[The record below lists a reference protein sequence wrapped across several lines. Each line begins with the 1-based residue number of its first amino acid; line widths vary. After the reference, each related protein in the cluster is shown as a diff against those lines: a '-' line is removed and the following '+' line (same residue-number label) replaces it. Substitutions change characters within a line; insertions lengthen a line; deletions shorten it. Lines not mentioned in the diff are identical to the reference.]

1 MCCLSVISGKKSAR
15 QAAHFFPLLPGDE
28 SAVGTTGALGKRNI
42 QLTKKA
48 DVSVHPQLNGGTVL
62 SARATSKAEPSFESE
77 YSSTPSTAP
86 SQTGKIV
93 VPESGKVCPD
103 SPSNFLGPMGSR
115 LQHEV
120 VKGKLIYADS
130 FGKHQGCLPSREYF
144 HISKGAGGGGRGV
157 CVWGGGLSS
166 IPSSAR
172 ILSMLIAPILH

>member
-1 MCCLSVISGKKSAR
+1 MGVGRPLCCLSVINGKKSAR

-28 SAVGTTGALGKRNI
+28 SAVGTTGALGNRNI

-48 DVSVHPQLNGGTVL
+48 DGHPQLNGGTVL
-62 SARATSKAEPSFESE
+62 SARAASKAEPSFESE

-86 SQTGKIV
+86 SHAGKTV
-93 VPESGKVCPD
+93 VPESGEVCPD
-103 SPSNFLGPMGSR
+103 SPSNFLGRMGSR

-144 HISKGAGGGGRGV
+144 HTSKGAGGGGWGV
-157 CVWGGGLSS
+157 CVCGGVV
-166 IPSSAR
+166 
-172 ILSMLIAPILH
+172 